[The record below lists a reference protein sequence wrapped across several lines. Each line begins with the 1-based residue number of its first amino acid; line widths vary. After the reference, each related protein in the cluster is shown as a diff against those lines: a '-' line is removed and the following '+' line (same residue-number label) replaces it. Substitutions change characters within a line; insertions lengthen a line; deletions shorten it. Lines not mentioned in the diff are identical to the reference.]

1 VVKSDKAKAAAQII
15 CQNKR
20 ARHDYAI
27 ERKVEAGLVLRGTE
41 VKACRAGK
49 AQIGEAYVQVIG
61 GEAFLVNSHISEY
74 TQGNRFNHVPER
86 QRKLLLHR
94 KEIERL
100 EVDTRQKGQ
109 TAVPL
114 QMYFKDGRAKVEIG
128 VGTGKGAVD
137 RREDIKERE
146 TRREMER
153 ALRSRHR

>member
-1 VVKSDKAKAAAQII
+1 MVKTERDKGATQLI

-27 ERKVEAGLVLRGTE
+27 ERKLEAGLVLRGTE

-49 AQIGEAYVQVIG
+49 AQIHEAYVQVTD
-61 GEAFLVNSHISEY
+61 GEAYLMNSHIAEY
-74 TQGNRFNHVPER
+74 TQGNRYNHVPER
-86 QRKLLLHR
+86 QRKLLLHK
-94 KEIERL
+94 KEIDKL
-100 EVDTRQKGQ
+100 EVDTRQRGQ

-128 VGTGKGAVD
+128 VGTGKAAVD